1 MGRGRARSTATRSPA
16 AVDHLAEGSAWLR
29 CVAWWLEVAP
39 EGGIRTFTPS
49 TAAGAL
55 LARTI
60 EAVGADAVAA
70 RFDWLAHEQSGFA
83 AAKRRWVA
91 EHDVQLS
98 AFARQGRDAWLQEV
112 DAAAL
117 AWVAAG
123 RPLPIARN
131 SPSRASGGRT
141 PPQGPNPGERAL
153 LGVLGALGRGRRE
166 TVDAGDV
173 LALEVRDR

>member
-1 MGRGRARSTATRSPA
+1 M
-16 AVDHLAEGSAWLR
+16 
-29 CVAWWLEVAP
+29 
-39 EGGIRTFTPS
+39 
-49 TAAGAL
+49 

-131 SPSRASGGRT
+131 SPSRASGGRGRST
-141 PPQGPNPGERAL
+141 PAQDRWSAWDAGVAEILGQREVIDADPSPRAL
-153 LGVLGALGRGRRE
+153 L
-166 TVDAGDV
+166 
-173 LALEVRDR
+173 EVTHG